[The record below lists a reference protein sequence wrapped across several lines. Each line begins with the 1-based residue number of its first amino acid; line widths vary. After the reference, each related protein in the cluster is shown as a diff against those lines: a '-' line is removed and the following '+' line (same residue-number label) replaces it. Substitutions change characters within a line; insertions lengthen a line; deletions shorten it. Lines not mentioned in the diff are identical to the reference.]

1 MSRGGWGFTET
12 LCFTA
17 VSGWALRTLGD
28 GRMGR
33 PAEPEPS
40 LTLHSL
46 LLPLFLAEV
55 TKFSR
60 RRRSCC
66 SRGTQ
71 LALLALVMTA
81 LWAGLLTLLL
91 LWRED
96 TPNPQDP
103 HLMFPPRPPLS
114 DPGEPNFPDLPTL
127 GHFPPQTSI
136 SSWQVGCGWMGTPN
150 IYPFSP
156 LLSLI
161 HPLSYASDWENARNL
176 KQLEETAA
184 QNGMEGP
191 RGEVQGSRGAETR
204 L

>member
-1 MSRGGWGFTET
+1 
-12 LCFTA
+12 
-17 VSGWALRTLGD
+17 
-28 GRMGR
+28 MGR